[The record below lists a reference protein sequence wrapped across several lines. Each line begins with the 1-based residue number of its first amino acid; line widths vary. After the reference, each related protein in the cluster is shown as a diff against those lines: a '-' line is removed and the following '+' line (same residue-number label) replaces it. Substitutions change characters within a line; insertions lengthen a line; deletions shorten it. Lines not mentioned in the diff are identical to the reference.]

1 MKNIDSKGHVTG
13 QSIYIDD
20 IPEQQGTL
28 HGAVVISPVA
38 HGIIRNIDYSKAE
51 KLSGVVRI
59 ITATD
64 IPGENQIGG
73 IVPDEQLFADLEIHF
88 KGQPIALILAG
99 DYDTAWQAVEKVTF
113 DIVEKE
119 VITSPREAVERKLFL
134 VPPRTFRQG
143 DVNSAWRKCD
153 YVIKGSASSAGQ
165 EHLYLE
171 TQGVYT
177 IPMENGNIKIFSSTQ
192 GPTAIQKITAQVLGY
207 PMHKIEVDV
216 NRLGGGFGGKEDQAT
231 PWAVMASLG
240 TLLTNKAVKII
251 LPRHIDLMI
260 TGKRHPYEYDFTIGL
275 DKSLKIVALEVDYF
289 QNGGAAADLSP
300 AIMER
305 TLFHITNAYYIPNVK
320 GTVYSAKT
328 NLPPNTAFRGFGA
341 PQGMFLMETAIAKAA
356 EVIGVKA
363 QQIQKNNLI
372 RKGDTFPYGQSPDED
387 NAVKVWKQFEEEFDI
402 GQIEE
407 SVEQFNKN
415 NAIKKQGFALM
426 PICFGISFTNQSMN
440 QARAL
445 VHIYQDGSI
454 GISTGAVEMGQ
465 GVNTKMMQIAAEILS
480 VNIDRIKIE
489 TTNTTRV
496 ANTSP
501 TAASSGADLNGK
513 ALEIACSKLK
523 ERLLIVAADILKT
536 DVTNVNIRAE
546 KIFIQD
552 KPVTLSWEE
561 LVMTAHLERVGLTE
575 NGHYATPEIHFDK
588 VKEKGHPFAYHVFG
602 LAGITAT
609 VDILRGTYEIDEVN
623 VVHDFGKSMNVTID
637 HGQVEGAVVQGIGWV
652 TIEELVSDMHG
663 TFLSNSLS
671 TYKVPDIYATPKIIN
686 IRDLKTEGNEQAIL
700 KSKAVGEPP
709 FNYGIGA
716 FFAIQNAIRAF
727 RDNYRLNMTS
737 PITHEKVLLGLWG
750 KQNKQGNESA
760 NVLKK
765 Y

>member
-13 QSIYIDD
+13 RSIYIDD

-28 HGAVVISPVA
+28 HGAIVISPVA
-38 HGIIRNIDYSKAE
+38 HGLIRNIDYEEAART
-51 KLSGVVRI
+51 SGVVRI
-59 ITATD
+59 VTAAD
-64 IPGENQIGG
+64 IPGENQIGS
-73 IVPDEQLFADLEIHF
+73 IVLDEQLFADPEVHF
-88 KGQPIALILAG
+88 KGQPIALILAT
-99 DYDTAWQAVEKVTF
+99 DHDTAWQAAEKVIF
-113 DIVEKE
+113 DIEEKE
-119 VITSPREAVERKLFL
+119 AVTDPREATKNKSFL

-143 DVNSAWRKCD
+143 DIEEAWSKCE
-153 YVIKGSASSAGQ
+153 YIIKGSASSAGQ

-171 TQGVYT
+171 TQGAYAL
-177 IPMENGNIKIFSSTQ
+177 PSEHGNIKIFSSTQ
-192 GPTAIQKITAQVLGY
+192 GPTAVQKITARVLGY

-240 TLLTNKAVKII
+240 TYLTNKAVKII
-251 LPRHIDLMI
+251 LPRHIDLMV

-275 DKSLKIVALEVDYF
+275 DQSLKIIAFEADYF
-289 QNGGAAADLSP
+289 QNGGAATDLSP
-300 AIMER
+300 AILER

-356 EVIGVKA
+356 EVIGIRPDV
-363 QQIQKNNLI
+363 IQKKNLI
-372 RKGDTFPYGQSPDED
+372 RIGETFPYGQSPDED
-387 NAVKVWKQFEEEFDI
+387 NAVKVWNQFDREFNI
-402 GQIEE
+402 SAIEK
-407 SVEQFNKN
+407 SIEQFNEKSTTL
-415 NAIKKQGFALM
+415 KKGFALT

-465 GVNTKMMQIAAEILS
+465 GVNTKMMQVAAEVLS
-480 VNIDRIKIE
+480 VKVERVKIE

-496 ANTSP
+496 SNTSP

-513 ALEIACSKLK
+513 ALEIACRRLK
-523 ERLLIVAADILKT
+523 KRLNLVAAEVLKA
-536 DVTNVNIRAE
+536 DVKNIEIRQE
-546 KIFIQD
+546 KILNHGN
-552 KPVTLSWEE
+552 PTSLTWEE
-561 LVMTAHLERVGLTE
+561 LVMEAHLQRVGLTE

-588 VKEKGHPFAYHVFG
+588 EQEKGHPFAYHVFG

-609 VDILRGTYEIDEVN
+609 VDVLRGTYEIDEVN
-623 VVHDFGKSMNVTID
+623 IVHDFGKSMNEIID

-652 TIEELVSDMHG
+652 TIEELVSDEKG
-663 TFLSNSLS
+663 RFLSNSLS
-671 TYKVPDIYATPKIIN
+671 TYKVPDIYSAPKKISIS
-686 IRDLKTEGNEQAIL
+686 DLKSEGNERAIL

-716 FFAIQNAIRAF
+716 FFAIQDAMRAF
-727 RDNYRLNMTS
+727 RKNYQLIMS
-737 PITHEKVLLGLWG
+737 APITHEKVLLGLY
-750 KQNKQGNESA
+750 NHE
-760 NVLKK
+760 
-765 Y
+765 

>member
-13 QSIYIDD
+13 HSIYIDD

-38 HGIIRNIDYSKAE
+38 HGVIRNIDYEEAKHT
-51 KLSGVVRI
+51 SGVVHV

-64 IPGENQIGG
+64 IPGENQIGS
-73 IVPDEQLFADLEIHF
+73 IVLDEQLFANPEIHF
-88 KGQPIALILAG
+88 KGQPIALILAI
-99 DYDTAWQAVEKVTF
+99 DHDTAWQAAEKVKF
-113 DIVEKE
+113 DIEEKE
-119 VITSPREAVERKLFL
+119 AVTNPREATKNKSFL

-143 DVNSAWRKCD
+143 NIDKAWSKCEHI
-153 YVIKGSASSAGQ
+153 VKGSASSAGQ

-171 TQGVYT
+171 TQGAYSL
-177 IPMENGNIKIFSSTQ
+177 PSENGNIKIFSSTQ
-192 GPTAIQKITAQVLGY
+192 GPTAVQNIIARVLGY

-216 NRLGGGFGGKEDQAT
+216 NRLGGAFGGKEDQAT
-231 PWAVMASLG
+231 PFAVMASLG
-240 TLLTNKAVKII
+240 TFLTNKAVKII

-275 DKSLKIVALEVDYF
+275 DKSLKIVAFEADYF
-289 QNGGAAADLSP
+289 QNGGAATDLSP

-305 TLFHITNAYYIPNVK
+305 TLFHITNAYYIPNVR

-341 PQGMFLMETAIAKAA
+341 PQGMFLIETAIAKAA

-363 QQIQKNNLI
+363 NVIQKNNLI
-372 RKGDTFPYGQSPDED
+372 RKGELFPYGQSPDED
-387 NAVKVWKQFEEEFDI
+387 NAVKAWKQFDEEFSI
-402 GQIEE
+402 SEIEK

-415 NAIKKQGFALM
+415 SAIKKRGFALM
-426 PICFGISFTNQSMN
+426 PVCFGISFTNQSMN

-465 GVNTKMMQIAAEILS
+465 GVNTKMMQVAAQVLS
-480 VNIDRIKIE
+480 VNIERIKIE

-496 ANTSP
+496 SNTSP

-513 ALEIACSKLK
+513 ALEIACHKLN
-523 ERLLIVAADILKT
+523 ERLHLVAAEVLKT
-536 DVTNVNIRAE
+536 DVKNIEIRQE
-546 KIFIQD
+546 KVLNQG
-552 KPVTLSWEE
+552 KPTSLAWKE
-561 LVMTAHLERVGLTE
+561 LVMTAHLQRVGLTE

-588 VKEKGHPFAYHVFG
+588 GQEKGHPFAYHVFG

-609 VDILRGTYEIDEVN
+609 VDVLRGTYEIDKVN
-623 VVHDFGKSMNVTID
+623 IVHDFGKSMNKIID
-637 HGQVEGAVVQGIGWV
+637 HGQVEGAVVQGIGWM
-652 TIEELVSDMHG
+652 TIEELVSDEKG
-663 TFLSNSLS
+663 RLLSNALS
-671 TYKVPDIYATPKIIN
+671 TYKVPDIYSAPKEISIS
-686 IRDLKTEGNEQAIL
+686 DLKSEGNEQAIL

-716 FFAIQNAIRAF
+716 FFAIQDAMRAF
-727 RDNYRLNMTS
+727 RENYQLTMS
-737 PITHEKVLLGLWG
+737 APITHEKVLMGLYG
-750 KQNKQGNESA
+750 DQ
-760 NVLKK
+760 
-765 Y
+765 

>member
-13 QSIYIDD
+13 RSIYIDD

-28 HGAVVISPVA
+28 HGAIVTSPVA
-38 HGIIRNIDYSKAE
+38 HGLIRHIDYGEAARS
-51 KLSGVVRI
+51 SGVVRI
-59 ITATD
+59 VTSAD
-64 IPGENQIGG
+64 IPGENQIGS
-73 IVPDEQLFADLEIHF
+73 IVLDEQLFADPEIHF
-88 KGQPIALILAG
+88 KGQPIALILASNH
-99 DYDTAWQAVEKVTF
+99 DAAWQAAEKVIF
-113 DIVEKE
+113 DIEEKE
-119 VITSPREAVERKLFL
+119 AVTSPREATKNKSFL

-143 DVNSAWRKCD
+143 DIEKAWSRCEHI
-153 YVIKGSASSAGQ
+153 IKGSASSAGQ

-171 TQGVYT
+171 TQGAYAL
-177 IPMENGNIKIFSSTQ
+177 PSENGNIKIFSSTQ
-192 GPTAIQKITAQVLGY
+192 GPTAVQKITARVLGY

-240 TLLTNKAVKII
+240 TFLTNKAVKII
-251 LPRHIDLMI
+251 LPRHIDLLV

-275 DKSLKIVALEVDYF
+275 DRSLKIIAFEADYF
-289 QNGGAAADLSP
+289 QNGGAATDLSP
-300 AIMER
+300 AILER
-305 TLFHITNAYYIPNVK
+305 TLFHITNAYYIPNVR

-356 EVIGVKA
+356 EVIGVRPEV
-363 QQIQKNNLI
+363 IQKKNLI
-372 RKGDTFPYGQSPDED
+372 RPGETFPYGQSPDED
-387 NAVKVWKQFEEEFDI
+387 NAVKTWNQFDREFNI
-402 GQIEE
+402 SAIEK
-407 SVEQFNKN
+407 SIEQFNEKSTTL
-415 NAIKKQGFALM
+415 KKGFALT

-465 GVNTKMMQIAAEILS
+465 GVNTKMMQVAAQVLS
-480 VNIDRIKIE
+480 VNIERVKIE

-496 ANTSP
+496 SNTSP

-513 ALEIACSKLK
+513 ALEIACHGLK
-523 ERLLIVAADILKT
+523 KRLILVAAEVLKA
-536 DVTNVNIRAE
+536 DVKNIEIRQE
-546 KIFIQD
+546 KILNHGN
-552 KPVTLSWEE
+552 PTSLTWEK
-561 LVMTAHLERVGLTE
+561 LVMKAHLQRVGLTE

-588 VKEKGHPFAYHVFG
+588 EHEKGHPFAYHVFG

-609 VDILRGTYEIDEVN
+609 VDVLRGTYEIDEVN
-623 VVHDFGKSMNVTID
+623 IVHDFGKSMNEIID

-652 TIEELVSDMHG
+652 TIEELVSDEKG
-663 TFLSNSLS
+663 RLLSNSLS
-671 TYKVPDIYATPKIIN
+671 TYKVPDIYSAPKKISIS
-686 IRDLKTEGNEQAIL
+686 DLKSEGNERAIL

-716 FFAIQNAIRAF
+716 FFAIQDAMRAF
-727 RDNYRLNMTS
+727 RKNYQLIMS
-737 PITHEKVLLGLWG
+737 APITHEKVLMGLF
-750 KQNKQGNESA
+750 
-760 NVLKK
+760 L
-765 Y
+765 